1 LQIQQ
6 PGSKIGKYPI
16 VRLIAAGGM
25 GMLYEALHP
34 VLGFS
39 VAIKTI
45 RPDLAH
51 DRTVIDRFLNE
62 AISASRV
69 RDERLP
75 SIHDH
80 ATLPDG
86 SPYMVMEFLE
96 GEDLAHRLARG
107 ALAPDVA
114 TRMLVEVLEVLDK
127 VHRLGIIHRDIK
139 PQNIFLAR
147 SALAGEVPKL
157 LDFGVA
163 HIASNVMT
171 RPGEVMGTPMYMALE
186 QADGRGHVGAWTDV
200 FAAGVVLYECLAGP
214 GVRPWGS
221 IAPVVY
227 LNRLGQG
234 ALPTPIGNVVSGLAP
249 GLSAAIMRALAIRV
263 EDRWPDAASFAH
275 ALEPFARPRQSVFR
289 QGAVQPPT
297 PQTVAPDA
305 ATAWST
311 VAPQR
316 PTPGVD
322 ADAVSRLRS
331 RLAGIRRKL
340 GADATER
347 LRVGERRHVSLLALS
362 FELSASVGLAFDPEG
377 VDGVLHDIVTVLGQ
391 TIDDC
396 SGRVE
401 QQFGRTL
408 LATFG
413 HDQTREDDAEH
424 AALAALRLMEQ
435 RLQIEAALAEVGYV
449 VTLRIGLHSGFILHD
464 PRAQARIVAPVA
476 GDTATVV
483 RFLESHAPLNG
494 VYASRDVRE
503 AAGSR
508 FEWRALGPHTM
519 RNRSERVEIHELI
532 GLQDVAAW
540 SRREVRPF
548 VGRKG
553 KLAGLLGVCSGIG
566 IRVGVVVAQPG
577 FGKTRLIEEAL
588 RRLAAQ
594 ATAPTIL
601 FAGPELEQP
610 YGLWGRIV
618 SQALGIRHGFAVEG
632 ALQRLGVDEAR
643 HAVVLRLLLGDPDAA
658 PAQIAAPDILKKR
671 IARAII
677 AVLTAAGQAA
687 WADAHRPLLVVLDG
701 LRRADEASLN
711 LLTTIPGQLEAID
724 GVQSDRLPIFL
735 VSARAGEAPI
745 FEGCVAEEIALLPLS
760 DAEVEQLAR
769 SLVPEQFFSPAALR
783 FIRERAGGS
792 PLFVEELVVSL
803 ADGVLNSADTAV
815 LSGFRVPGSLY
826 GMLLAR
832 HDRLPPRLHDV
843 AQYVSVFGE
852 RIWPEVW
859 STIAQAPTLHG
870 HANPTNRSPRAEL
883 NALAD
888 AGILEWRPDGGEI
901 CFVFRQELLRE
912 AIYATVLP
920 ENLRLLHRLIAEAL
934 AAQPESERRPPQ
946 ILHHFHQAR
955 QIDRTV
961 EYARIVGQRALEIG
975 AFEEAGRALQLATR
989 LQPQVANSTP
999 TENVQTLLG
1008 LSWTR
1013 VYLGRL
1019 GEAFEAAHDAGD
1031 KASSHGLFDLAGQA
1045 YLACAQS
1052 ALLRHEHEDALSE
1065 LEMAEHSFA
1074 MAGDA
1079 LSVARS
1085 RSAQG
1090 FVLCAMRRM
1099 SDSLPLVE
1107 DAWAVIRVH
1116 GQRSAVLRA
1125 AHDYGNVLVD
1135 LKRAPD
1141 ALAVFDEALLL
1152 ADARV
1157 EVAAPGPAEAWV
1169 EPAVRSARAIVFA
1182 RLGRLDEAIAA
1193 QTEVYEEGVAQG
1205 NRITQTMS
1213 SFHLADH
1220 LLGAGRLD
1228 EAKTFADRAMH
1239 LAGTNNMPGRAI
1251 RARLTLAKID
1261 RARGDTDG
1269 FLEHLEAGEF
1279 LARTTLNQEGGAADG
1294 IWLKLAKPLADALQS
1309 PDQAPRRGQV
1319 HGEARRRASNSVD
1332 GDLLAWIATLDAQ
1345 GEAAHSD
1352 AESAA
1357 PDDARDEDDG

>member
-1 LQIQQ
+1 MQIQQ

-34 VLGFS
+34 VLGFP

-51 DRTVIDRFLNE
+51 DRTVVDRFLNE
-62 AISASRV
+62 AISACRV

-80 ATLPDG
+80 AVLPDG

-96 GEDLAHRLARG
+96 GEDLGHRLARG
-107 ALAPDVA
+107 ALSPAVA
-114 TRMLVEVLEVLDK
+114 TRTMVEVLEVLDK

-163 HIASNVMT
+163 HIASDAMT

-186 QADGRGHVGAWTDV
+186 QADGRGRVGAWTDV

-214 GVRPWGS
+214 GVRPWGP

-227 LNRLGQG
+227 LNRLSQG
-234 ALPTPIGNVVSGLAP
+234 APPTPIDDVVQGLEP
-249 GLSAAIMRALAIRV
+249 GLSSAIMRALAIRV
-263 EDRWPDAASFAH
+263 EDRWPDAASFAQ
-275 ALEPFARPRQSVFR
+275 ALEPFAQPRQMVFR
-289 QGAVQPPT
+289 QGSVEPPPPLPAADPDAVT
-297 PQTVAPDA
+297 AWGTVAPRR
-305 ATAWST
+305 ST
-311 VAPQR
+311 Q
-316 PTPGVD
+316 GVS
-322 ADAVSRLRS
+322 ADAVSKLRS
-331 RLAGIRRKL
+331 RLANIRRKP
-340 GADATER
+340 GMNASDR
-347 LRVGERRHVSLLALS
+347 LRAGERRHVSLLALS
-362 FELSASVGLAFDPEG
+362 FELSSSVELAFDPEG
-377 VDGVLHDIVTVLGQ
+377 VDGVLHEIVTVLGQ
-391 TIDDC
+391 IIDDS

-408 LATFG
+408 LAMFG
-413 HDQTREDDAEH
+413 HDRTREDDSER
-424 AALAALRLMEQ
+424 AALAALRLMDQ
-435 RLQIEAALAEVGYV
+435 RLQIEAALAEVGYA

-464 PRAQARIVAPVA
+464 PRAATRTMAPVA

-494 VYASRDVRE
+494 IYASRDVRE

-508 FEWRALGPHTM
+508 FEWRPLGPHTM
-519 RNRSERVEIHELI
+519 RNRSEPVEIHELI

-540 SRREVRPF
+540 SRRDARPF
-548 VGRKG
+548 VGRKRQ
-553 KLAGLLGVCSGIG
+553 LAGLLGVGSGIG
-566 IRVGVVVAQPG
+566 IRVGVVVAPPG

-594 ATAPTIL
+594 SSAPTIL
-601 FAGPELEQP
+601 FAEPELEQP
-610 YGLWGRIV
+610 YGLWARVV
-618 SQALGIRHGFAVEG
+618 SQALGMRHGFAVEG
-632 ALQRLGVDEAR
+632 ALQRLGIDEAR

-658 PAQIAAPDILKKR
+658 PAQIAAPDILKGR

-677 AVLTAAGQAA
+677 AVLNAAGKAA
-687 WADAHRPLLVVLDG
+687 WADTQRPLLVVLDG
-701 LRRADEASLN
+701 LRRADEASLQ
-711 LLTTIPGQLEAID
+711 LLTTIPGQLEAVE
-724 GVQSDRLPIFL
+724 GARNDRAPIFL
-735 VSARAGEAPI
+735 VSARAGQVPA
-745 FEGCVAEEIALLPLS
+745 FEGGVAEEVALGPLS

-769 SLVPEQFFSPAALR
+769 SLVPDRFFSPAALR
-783 FIRERAGGS
+783 FIGERAGGS

-803 ADGVLNSADTAV
+803 ADGALNSADTLV

-832 HDRLPPRLHDV
+832 LDRLPPRLRDV

-852 RIWPEVW
+852 RIWPDIW
-859 STIAQAPTLHG
+859 ASIAQAPTLHG
-870 HANPTNRSPRAEL
+870 HATPTNRSPRAEL

-920 ENLRLLHRLIAEAL
+920 ENRRLLHRLIAEAL
-934 AAQPESERRPPQ
+934 AAEPESERHPPQ
-946 ILHHFHQAR
+946 ILYHFHQAG

-961 EYARIVGQRALEIG
+961 EYARIVGRRALEIG

-989 LQPQVANSTP
+989 LQPQVVGSAP
-999 TENVQTLLG
+999 VDNVQTLLD

-1019 GEAFEAAHDAGD
+1019 RDAAETARDAGD
-1031 KASSHGLFDLAGQA
+1031 TASSHDLPMLAGQA
-1045 YLACAQS
+1045 YLACGQS
-1052 ALLRHEHEDALSE
+1052 ALLRHELEDALSE
-1065 LEMAEHSFA
+1065 LEMAEHSFEQ
-1074 MAGDA
+1074 AGDA
-1079 LSVARS
+1079 LSAARA

-1090 FVLCAMRRM
+1090 FVLRNMRRM
-1099 SDSLPLVE
+1099 HDGLPLVE
-1107 DAWAVIRVH
+1107 EAWAVIRVH

-1135 LKRAPD
+1135 LGRAPD
-1141 ALAVFDEALLL
+1141 ALAIYNEAVQL
-1152 ADARV
+1152 ADART
-1157 EVAAPGPAEAWV
+1157 EIAAPGPAEVWV

-1193 QTEVYEEGVAQG
+1193 QTDVYEEGVAQG

-1213 SFHLADH
+1213 AFHLADH

-1228 EAKTFADRAMH
+1228 EAETFADRAMH

-1251 RARLTLAKID
+1251 RARLILANVD
-1261 RARGDTDG
+1261 RARGDMEG
-1269 FLEHLEAGEF
+1269 SLEHLDAGEF
-1279 LARTTLNQEGGAADG
+1279 LARTTLNQEGGAADAV
-1294 IWLKLAKPLADALQS
+1294 WLQLAKPLADALKAPEQE
-1309 PDQAPRRGQV
+1309 PRRNQV
-1319 HGEARRRASNSVD
+1319 HLEAQRRARTSVNA
-1332 GDLLAWIATLDAQ
+1332 DLLAWIATIAADADADADAQ
-1345 GEAAHSD
+1345 
-1352 AESAA
+1352 
-1357 PDDARDEDDG
+1357 